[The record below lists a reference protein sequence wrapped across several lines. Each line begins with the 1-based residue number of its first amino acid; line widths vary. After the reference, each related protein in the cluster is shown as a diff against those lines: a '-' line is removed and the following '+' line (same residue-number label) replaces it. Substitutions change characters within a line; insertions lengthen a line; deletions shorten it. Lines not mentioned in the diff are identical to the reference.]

1 MSADDSYAPKSPDL
15 SSFYSNGPTQEEVHH
30 PQTDSYF
37 KPGYEYKSESPTY
50 TRSASF
56 SSYVPPS
63 PHFDSTNRASTNS
76 TYHLEFDYQQ
86 RAAQPRTPRPEY
98 QPYPSQHSSIPE
110 HYVYST
116 SDQIGSSGNG
126 YECNSASSHSHLYQ
140 QQQSQARSASLGQ
153 AYLEQP
159 SNHNA
164 TTYDT
169 SYPPPTA
176 AGGLEQTSIFGTTPF
191 DINMPPRK
199 TAPPAAPAIDP
210 SPVRTK
216 FPTARIKRIMQA
228 DEEVGKVAQQTP
240 IAVGKALELF
250 MIQLVTKSADVAKEK
265 GSKRVTA
272 PMLKQVVETDEQWD
286 FLRDIV
292 SRVENEK
299 EGSRSKAKQE
309 SSSDEEI
316 EEPKKRTRG
325 GRKKKAA

>member
-1 MSADDSYAPKSPDL
+1 MSTDDSYAPKSPDL
-15 SSFYSNGPTQEEVHH
+15 SSFYSSGPTQEELHH
-30 PQTDSYF
+30 PQPDSHF
-37 KPGYEYKSESPTY
+37 SPGYEYKAESPTY
-50 TRSASF
+50 ARSASF

-63 PHFDSTNRASTNS
+63 LNFNNNGGAYDSKYRPQV
-76 TYHLEFDYQQ
+76 DYQQ
-86 RAAQPRTPRPEY
+86 ASSQLRSTRPEY
-98 QPYPSQHSSIPE
+98 QSYRSRHSSIQDP
-110 HYVYST
+110 YVYS
-116 SDQIGSSGNG
+116 SPDKRPSS
-126 YECNSASSHSHLYQ
+126 
-140 QQQSQARSASLGQ
+140 
-153 AYLEQP
+153 
-159 SNHNA
+159 
-164 TTYDT
+164 
-169 SYPPPTA
+169 
-176 AGGLEQTSIFGTTPF
+176 EQTPLSSAAAYDISYAPPVGTGTVERASTFGAIPF
-191 DINMPPRK
+191 DTDMPPRK
-199 TAPPAAPAIDP
+199 AAPPAAPAIDP

-250 MIQLVTKSADVAKEK
+250 MIQLVTKSADVAREK

-272 PMLKQVVETDEQWD
+272 PMLKHVVEADEQWD

-325 GRKKKAA
+325 GRRKKAQ

>member
-30 PQTDSYF
+30 PQPDSYF
-37 KPGYEYKSESPTY
+37 RPGYEYKAESPTY

-63 PHFDSTNRASTNS
+63 PHFDNTNRVSADSA
-76 TYHLEFDYQQ
+76 YHLEF
-86 RAAQPRTPRPEY
+86 AQPRTPRPEH
-98 QPYPSQHSSIPE
+98 QPYPSRHSSIPE
-110 HYVYST
+110 HYICSTPDQPQHPSNGFGRSPTSSYSR
-116 SDQIGSSGNG
+116 
-126 YECNSASSHSHLYQ
+126 Q
-140 QQQSQARSASLGQ
+140 QQPHGQ
-153 AYLEQP
+153 AYPEQS

-164 TTYDT
+164 ITYDP
-169 SYPPPTA
+169 SYKPPIA
-176 AGGLEQTSIFGTTPF
+176 AGELERAPTFGAAPF
-191 DINMPPRK
+191 DTNMPPRK
-199 TAPPAAPAIDP
+199 AAPPAAPAIDP

-299 EGSRSKAKQE
+299 EGSRSKAKQD

>member
-1 MSADDSYAPKSPDL
+1 MSTDDSYAPKSPDL
-15 SSFYSNGPTQEEVHH
+15 SSFYSSGPTQEELHH
-30 PQTDSYF
+30 PQPDSHF
-37 KPGYEYKSESPTY
+37 SPGYEYKAESPTY
-50 TRSASF
+50 ARSASF

-63 PHFDSTNRASTNS
+63 LNFNNNDGTYDSKYRPQVDYEQASSQLRS
-76 TYHLEFDYQQ
+76 T
-86 RAAQPRTPRPEY
+86 RPEY
-98 QPYPSQHSSIPE
+98 QSYRSRHSSIQDP
-110 HYVYST
+110 YVYS
-116 SDQIGSSGNG
+116 SPDKRPSSGNG
-126 YECNSASSHSHLYQ
+126 FEDTFASPHT
-140 QQQSQARSASLGQ
+140 QSQHHTPARPAPYGQ
-153 AYLEQP
+153 AYP
-159 SNHNA
+159 
-164 TTYDT
+164 
-169 SYPPPTA
+169 
-176 AGGLEQTSIFGTTPF
+176 EQTPLSSAAAYDISYAPPVGTGTVERASTFGAIPF
-191 DINMPPRK
+191 DTDMPPRK
-199 TAPPAAPAIDP
+199 AAPPAAPAIDP

-250 MIQLVTKSADVAKEK
+250 MIQLVTKSADVAREK

-272 PMLKQVVETDEQWD
+272 PMLKHVVEADEQWD

-325 GRKKKAA
+325 GRRKKAQ

>member
-1 MSADDSYAPKSPDL
+1 MSADDNYAPKSPDL
-15 SSFYSNGPTQEEVHH
+15 SSFYSGGPTQEELHH
-30 PQTDSYF
+30 PQPDSHF
-37 KPGYEYKSESPTY
+37 SPGYEYKVESPTY
-50 TRSASF
+50 GRSASF

-63 PHFDSTNRASTNS
+63 FHFDNTNHGTSDSA
-76 TYHLEFDYQQ
+76 YHQQVGYQQ
-86 RAAQPRTPRPEY
+86 HSAQPRSARPEY
-98 QPYPSQHSSIPE
+98 QPYPSRHSSIQD
-110 HYVYST
+110 HYVHST
-116 SDQIGSSGNG
+116 PDQRILSSNG
-126 YECNSASSHSHLYQ
+126 YEETFASATPNQHHQPQTQPVPYG
-140 QQQSQARSASLGQ
+140 R
-153 AYLEQP
+153 AYPEQP
-159 SNHNA
+159 QHTNA
-164 TTYDT
+164 TAYDP
-169 SYPPPTA
+169 SYAPLTGTGAPEHTPT
-176 AGGLEQTSIFGTTPF
+176 FGATPF
-191 DINMPPRK
+191 DTSMPPRK
-199 TAPPAAPAIDP
+199 AAPPPAPAIDP

-250 MIQLVTKSADVAKEK
+250 MIQLVTKSADVAREK
-265 GSKRVTA
+265 GTKRVTA

-325 GRKKKAA
+325 GRKKKAT